1 MLSEFSSIDLDA
13 NPIETLISVHTVT
26 REVLHAYEY
35 GYGYGYDNRI
45 RSRRDIRPFVFRNL
59 WRLARLIPTVSTDS
73 MDAHFQ
79 SIFSFIFSGTA
90 HKFQSAFVDDNT
102 KQ

>member
-1 MLSEFSSIDLDA
+1 MSWLPRDA
-13 NPIETLISVHTVT
+13 ALFCLTQFLLN
-26 REVLHAYEY
+26 REVSHAYEY